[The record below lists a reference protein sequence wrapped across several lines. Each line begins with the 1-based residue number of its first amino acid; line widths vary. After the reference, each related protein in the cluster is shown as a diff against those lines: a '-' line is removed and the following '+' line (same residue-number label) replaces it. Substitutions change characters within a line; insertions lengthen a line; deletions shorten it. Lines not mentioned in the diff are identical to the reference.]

1 MPEHELKIVNVLINR
16 ISIPLVLESWNVKDI
31 YIYIYVYYITN
42 DIIMHITI
50 QQINFL
56 RFFFTQKSV
65 KYLRRVIIRWYTCTY
80 TIFSVWN
87 TASVHRKIMFISST
101 IFRLNLSKDYIR
113 CQSYVLFITPTAI
126 TTSILACLKTNLGE
140 KNWDQW
146 GREAIAYL
154 HEEQFTS

>member
-1 MPEHELKIVNVLINR
+1 
-16 ISIPLVLESWNVKDI
+16 
-31 YIYIYVYYITN
+31 
-42 DIIMHITI
+42 MHITI

-56 RFFFTQKSV
+56 RFFCTQKSV

-146 GREAIAYL
+146 GRETIAYL
-154 HEEQFTS
+154 HEEQFTSQYSYLIFLHSPSQGLIKPLYTYLLLVQCSTWWFKRNGIYTFVF

>member
-31 YIYIYVYYITN
+31 YIYIRILYHEWYNYAYNNSTN
-42 DIIMHITI
+42 KLSKI
-50 QQINFL
+50 
-56 RFFFTQKSV
+56 FFCTQKSV

-126 TTSILACLKTNLGE
+126 TTSILVCLKTNLGE

-146 GREAIAYL
+146 GRETIAYL